1 MYENILNA
9 VKSQKLSSAQEIE
22 NYDVF
27 SKLQKEGVVLS
38 DLVRKASEADDL
50 RKKVDDMSRSRP
62 AVDTELLAVME
73 SAVKDVESVKAAKKK
88 VSDERKRVIEEICMH
103 DDRYRQAMEDYRA
116 EVNRAYVD
124 MKESKDVI

>member
-1 MYENILNA
+1 MYENILSA
-9 VKSQKLSSAQEIE
+9 VKSSKLSSAQEIE

-50 RKKVDDMSRSRP
+50 RKK
-62 AVDTELLAVME
+62 L
-73 SAVKDVESVKAAKKK
+73 
-88 VSDERKRVIEEICMH
+88 SDERRRVIEEICMH

-116 EVNRAYVD
+116 EVNRTYVD

>member
-1 MYENILNA
+1 MYENILSA
-9 VKSQKLSSAQEIE
+9 VKSSKLSSAQEIE

-38 DLVRKASEADDL
+38 D
-50 RKKVDDMSRSRP
+50 
-62 AVDTELLAVME
+62 
-73 SAVKDVESVKAAKKK
+73 
-88 VSDERKRVIEEICMH
+88 ERRRVIEEICMH

-116 EVNRAYVD
+116 EVNRTYVD